1 MLRLFPPRETGLE
14 RQIKLSCRTTRKA
27 QCLAPLICGLKFLLL
42 GGSPSGSLVNHVLDD
57 ITRVPVVLMANVS
70 DKAEAAVSRGEVV
83 QESLLICNPGSRRWE

>member
-1 MLRLFPPRETGLE
+1 M
-14 RQIKLSCRTTRKA
+14 SCTPNLWTEI
-27 QCLAPLICGLKFLLL
+27 LTSW
-42 GGSPSGSLVNHVLDD
+42 GSLSGSLVNHVLDD